1 MVLIIALVIILLLI
15 TYLLLVPIIFFINT
29 RKHQYYLQIVG
40 LAKVYVESDE
50 EQWVK
55 LKLKL
60 LFFNFTFYPL
70 KTLMSKKAKTLK
82 VKTKKKTSRKRM
94 DYKTFLRIIRSF
106 NVEKFYL
113 NIDTGNCI
121 YNAKLYP
128 LFAFLNY
135 KMGGFHINFRE
146 NNQLVLV
153 IKNRPLRI
161 IRAFINI

>member
-1 MVLIIALVIILLLI
+1 MVIIIVLVIILLLI

-29 RKHQYYLQIVG
+29 RKHHYYLQIVG
-40 LAKVYVESDE
+40 LAKVFVESDE
-50 EQWVK
+50 EQWMK

-60 LFFNFTFYPL
+60 LFLNFTFYPL
-70 KTLMSKKAKTLK
+70 KTIGSKKAKTLK
-82 VKTKKKTSRKRM
+82 AKPKKKKSRKRM
-94 DYKTFLRIIRSF
+94 DYETFLRIIRSF

-135 KMGGFHINFRE
+135 KMGGFHINFRG

-153 IKNRPLRI
+153 IKNRPIRI